1 MEALENVFSIKQCAT
16 PLYRLGTN
24 HEKRVRVWFMSWCS
38 WIEKKKIQILFKYRY
53 NEHFLCFMTNSIPYN
68 ISVTLP
74 SAASACI
81 L

>member
-38 WIEKKKIQILFKYRY
+38 WIEKKRSRF
-53 NEHFLCFMTNSIPYN
+53 CSN
-68 ISVTLP
+68 IDIMNTSSVL
-74 SAASACI
+74 
-81 L
+81 